1 MRYTVI
7 VEETV
12 SHEFPVEAQSA
23 FEAEERVR
31 KLYREGKVVL
41 EPGNL
46 EEVQFLVL
54 SEDAC
59 GPAAS
64 V

>member
-12 SHEFPVEAQSA
+12 SAEFSVEAQGT
-23 FEAEERVR
+23 FEAEERIR
-31 KLYREGKVVL
+31 KLYREGKVLL
-41 EPGNL
+41 EPGNP
-46 EEVQFLVL
+46 EEVRFLVL

-64 V
+64 D